1 MIIKLKNWKPV
12 TIDFVALIPVGVGV
26 VVIVVVLFS
35 VSHQLEGADALAT
48 QVHRPFAKSLLFLV
62 LKANLRL
69 NAHLKCTVWA
79 E

>member
-1 MIIKLKNWKPV
+1 M
-12 TIDFVALIPVGVGV
+12 TIDFVALIPVGVGVGV

-69 NAHLKCTVWA
+69 NAHLKCIVWA